1 MISYSWHHSKKNYP
15 LSKLH
20 QYAAA
25 KNAAACCFKYELR
38 LNVAAKIVANNELR
52 IEGIGK
58 KKALGAIKAFS
69 ESASQQV
76 FGSHFFTPFQDRR
89 GWWNFYRDPTICDFD
104 VQLR

>member
-89 GWWNFYRDPTICDFD
+89 GWWNFYRDPTICDLD
-104 VQLR
+104 V